1 MKGTIA
7 RSSSEAAALDANDL
21 ALFAR
26 VMEAGSFSRAAERCG
41 LPKSTVSRRIAA
53 LEGVLGERLLTRT
66 TRQLAITE
74 FGERILDH
82 ARRLL
87 DEAQAAH
94 ALAQHR
100 QRAPRGTLRVSMPP
114 DFVELNLVPLLL
126 RFAERNPEVC
136 LELDLSPR
144 RVDLVAE
151 RFDLA
156 VRVAQRLPDDAT
168 LVARRLGDLRHGL
181 YASPAYLDRA
191 GRPQA
196 PVDLLSHTGLR
207 LVASG
212 GDVHPWRLSC
222 GTERWEGLPPGSLS
236 ANSVGLQRELA
247 AHGMGITALSER
259 IAAPL
264 VAGGALERVLPRWQ
278 LPTVTIWSVTPGRR
292 LMPTRVTAFVEMLAQ
307 TLAEP
312 WPGPAPGS
320 GAGPGSNETGPA
332 KPAPPSLPVGSS

>member
-1 MKGTIA
+1 MKGTIEGGA
-7 RSSSEAAALDANDL
+7 EAGSLDANDL
-21 ALFAR
+21 VLFAR

-53 LEGVLGERLLTRT
+53 LEAALGERLLMRT

-87 DEAQAAH
+87 EEAEAAH

-100 QRAPRGTLRVSMPP
+100 QQAPRGSLRVSMPP

-126 RFAERNPEVC
+126 RFAEHHPEVC
-136 LELDLSPR
+136 VELDLSPR

-168 LVARRLGDLRHGL
+168 LVARRLAELRSGL
-181 YASPAYLDRA
+181 YASPAYLDRC
-191 GRPQA
+191 GRPEA
-196 PVDLLSHTGLR
+196 PAQLLAHTGLR
-207 LVASG
+207 LIGSG
-212 GDVHPWRLSC
+212 GEAQPWQLSC
-222 GTERWEGLPPGSLS
+222 GAERWEGLPQGSIS
-236 ANSVGLQRELA
+236 TNSIALQRELA
-247 AHGMGITALSER
+247 AHGMGVTMLSEW

-264 VAGGALERVLPRWQ
+264 VTRGLLERVLPRWQ
-278 LPTVTIWSVTPGRR
+278 LPSTTVWAVTAGRR
-292 LMPTRVTAFVEMLAQ
+292 LMPARVTAFVEMFAQ
-307 TLAEP
+307 VLAELCTAHHE
-312 WPGPAPGS
+312 PGPV
-320 GAGPGSNETGPA
+320 
-332 KPAPPSLPVGSS
+332 PAPLSLSVGSH